1 MTKKNNKKEPK
12 EKPYNDGQWTQARF
26 NSFIKSALRKASTR
40 WPPGYGALNDAFVGS
55 AINPESGRMCKHYK
69 CAVCGESFPAKRVAK
84 DHIVPVIDPR
94 KGWQNWTEYI
104 TRLFCDVDCFQI
116 ICAEDHDA
124 KTARERKVRLRYK
137 RIKKEA
143 A

>member
-84 DHIVPVIDPR
+84 DHIVPVIDPKTGFTTWDEVIKR
-94 KGWQNWTEYI
+94 M
-104 TRLFCDVDCFQI
+104 FCEKEGYQVLCD
-116 ICAEDHDA
+116 ICHDQ
-124 KTARERKVRLRYK
+124 KTQEEREG
-137 RIKKEA
+137 EGT
-143 A
+143 